1 MIGEKSSD
9 VGIVNAGGRG
19 CRLGKRRMV
28 MEKQGRERNNSE
40 QRRKCNNIPNQSELV
55 KAVTD
60 QEARAG
66 QQEYMEQL
74 MEYMW
79 HEE

>member
-1 MIGEKSSD
+1 
-9 VGIVNAGGRG
+9 
-19 CRLGKRRMV
+19 